1 MTPEDCTAADEA
13 LLGRLHR
20 RVVDDRVLA
29 TGVPASR
36 GQVVDLLT
44 PVVAAEE
51 PLLSEVRVREVAGL
65 LAARVSGLGRLETLL
80 DDPSVTEVMVNG
92 PGSVWVE
99 RQGRL
104 RVTPVTMDRA
114 AIERV
119 IERILTPLGLR
130 CDRSSPVVDA
140 RLPDGSRLHA
150 VVPPVAV
157 DGPYLT
163 VRRFGARPLPM
174 EAFGGDDALASLLD
188 WAVRAGWNLLV
199 SGGTSSGKT
208 TLLNALAA
216 RIPSRERVVTIE
228 ETAELR
234 LPLEHVVRLE
244 ARPANA
250 EGAGSVTVEELV
262 KAALRMRPD
271 RLVVGEVRG
280 SEALHMID
288 ALNTGHEGSLSTIH
302 ANTPVDAL
310 ERLGALAG
318 RGGEA
323 GRSYASS
330 QLHRSIDAVVQLSRT
345 ASGQRRIDEVAEV
358 AVAGAGGP
366 PRTRPLWGV
375 GRGLLDRPSRPTRRV
390 HVAAFGGVPAR
401 VLAPPPPP
409 GPGGRVAC

>member
-1 MTPEDCTAADEA
+1 MTAEHSAAADEA

-29 TGVPASR
+29 TGLPASR
-36 GQVVDLLT
+36 DQVVELLA
-44 PVVAAEE
+44 PLVAAEE
-51 PLLSEVRVREVAGL
+51 PLLPDGRVREVAGL
-65 LAARVSGLGRLETLL
+65 LAARMTGLGRLETLL

-104 RVTPVTMDRA
+104 QIAPITMDRA

-140 RLPDGSRLHA
+140 RLPDGSRFHA

-163 VRRFGARPLPM
+163 VRRFGARPLPL
-174 EAFGGDDALASLLD
+174 EAFGGDGALASLLD

-199 SGGTSSGKT
+199 AGGTSSGKT

-216 RIPSRERVVTIE
+216 RIPAKERVVTIE

-280 SEALHMID
+280 SESLHMID
-288 ALNTGHEGSLSTIH
+288 ALNTGHDGSLSTIH

-310 ERLGALAG
+310 ERLGTLAG

-323 GRSYASS
+323 GRNYAWS
-330 QLHRSIDAVVQLSRT
+330 QLRRSVDAVIQLSRT
-345 ASGQRRIDEVAEV
+345 AEGQRRIDEVAEV
-358 AVAGAGGP
+358 VDAAAGGS
-366 PRTRPLWGV
+366 PRTRPLWVG

-390 HVAAFGGVPAR
+390 QVAAFGGVPER
-401 VLAPPPPP
+401 VLAPP
-409 GPGGRVAC
+409 GPNGRVAC

>member
-1 MTPEDCTAADEA
+1 MTAEHSAVADDA

-29 TGVPASR
+29 TGLPASR
-36 GQVVDLLT
+36 DQVVELLA
-44 PVVAAEE
+44 PIVAAEE
-51 PLLSEVRVREVAGL
+51 PLLPDGRVREVAGL
-65 LAARVSGLGRLETLL
+65 LAARMTGLGRLETLL

-104 RVTPVTMDRA
+104 QIAPITMDRA

-163 VRRFGARPLPM
+163 VRRFGARPLPL
-174 EAFGGDDALASLLD
+174 EAFGGDGALAALLD

-199 SGGTSSGKT
+199 AGGTSSGKT

-216 RIPSRERVVTIE
+216 RIPAKERVVTIE

-280 SEALHMID
+280 SESLHMID
-288 ALNTGHEGSLSTIH
+288 ALNTGHDGSLSTIH

-310 ERLGALAG
+310 ERLGTLAG

-323 GRSYASS
+323 GRNYAWS
-330 QLHRSIDAVVQLSRT
+330 QLRRSVDAVIQLSRT
-345 ASGQRRIDEVAEV
+345 AAGQRRIDEVAEV
-358 AVAGAGGP
+358 VDAAAGGP
-366 PRTRPLWGV
+366 PRTRPLWAG

-390 HVAAFGGVPAR
+390 QVAAFGGVPER
-401 VLAPPPPP
+401 VLAPP
-409 GPGGRVAC
+409 GPNGRVAC

>member
-1 MTPEDCTAADEA
+1 MRPEDSAVADDA

-29 TGVPASR
+29 TGLPASR

-44 PVVAAEE
+44 PIVAAEE
-51 PLLSEVRVREVAGL
+51 PLLPEGRVREVAGL

-104 RVTPVTMDRA
+104 RVAPVTMDRA

-163 VRRFGARPLPM
+163 VRRFGSRPLPL
-174 EAFGGDDALASLLD
+174 EAFGGDEALASLLD
-188 WAVRAGWNLLV
+188 WTVRAGWNLLV

-288 ALNTGHEGSLSTIH
+288 ALNTGHEGSLSTVH
-302 ANTPVDAL
+302 ANTPADAL

-323 GRSYASS
+323 GRSYAWS
-330 QLHRSIDAVVQLSRT
+330 QLQRSIDAVVQLSRT
-345 ASGQRRIDEVAEV
+345 PSGQRRVEEVAEV
-358 AVAGAGGP
+358 AVAGAGEP
-366 PRTRPLWGV
+366 PRARPLWAA

-390 HVAAFGGVPAR
+390 HVAAFGGVPGG
-401 VLAPPPPP
+401 VLTPPSP
-409 GPGGRVAC
+409 GPTGRVAC

>member
-1 MTPEDCTAADEA
+1 MTSDESAATDEA

-20 RVVDDRVLA
+20 RVIDDRVLA
-29 TGVPASR
+29 SGPPTSR
-36 GQVVDLLT
+36 SQAVDLLA
-44 PVVAAEE
+44 PIVAAEE
-51 PLLSEVRVREVAGL
+51 PLLTDGRVREVAGL
-65 LAARVSGLGRLETLL
+65 LAARVTGLGRLETLL
-80 DDPSVTEVMVNG
+80 DDPSVTEVLVNG

-104 RVTPVTMDRA
+104 QVAPITMDRA

-163 VRRFGARPLPM
+163 VRRFAARPLPL
-174 EAFGGDDALASLLD
+174 EAFGGDDTLTSLLD

-208 TLLNALAA
+208 TLLNALAT
-216 RIPSRERVVTIE
+216 RIPARERVVTIE

-250 EGAGSVTVEELV
+250 EGAGSVTVEDLV

-280 SEALHMID
+280 SEALHMVD

-318 RGGEA
+318 RGGDA
-323 GRSYASS
+323 GRSYACS
-330 QLHRSIDAVVQLSRT
+330 QLHRSVDAVIQLSR
-345 ASGQRRIDEVAEV
+345 AVSGQRRIDEVAEV
-358 AVAGAGGP
+358 VAAAPGESP
-366 PRTRPLWGV
+366 QVRPLWV
-375 GRGLLDRPSRPTRRV
+375 AGRGLLDRPSRATRRV
-390 HVAAFGGVPAR
+390 HVAAFGGVPGR
-401 VLAPPPPP
+401 SLTPPSP
-409 GPGGRVAC
+409 GRNGRVPC